1 MVLETRHHMQKT
13 ETGYVYHEMQKST
26 QTSQTQILH
35 SETTRGKQERSTG
48 KWGRGN
54 DFMNWTPTFQE
65 IIEKLIFVI
74 I

>member
-35 SETTRGKQERSTG
+35 SETTRGKHRREAQ
-48 KWGRGN
+48 GN
-54 DFMNWTPTFQE
+54 GAEAMT
-65 IIEKLIFVI
+65 L
-74 I
+74 